1 MEKNQKIKAVLFDL
15 DGTLVDTAPDF
26 VLSLNNI
33 LTRHGFP
40 SLEPSLIRSNVS
52 DGSAKLTSLGFGI
65 NKDDPD
71 FDKLRKEFL
80 DEYKINLLKNSF
92 LFTGIDKLIKFLL
105 SNNIKF
111 GIVTNKPRE
120 YAEPLVKNF
129 QELEKS
135 EILICSD
142 DILEPKPSAEGINV
156 ALKHL
161 NISGSE
167 TFYIGDHI
175 NDLDAGANAGVRII
189 ACYYGYSLNS
199 KNNPYTCDIAN
210 SSEDLTKIINENI

>member
-65 NKDDPD
+65 NKDNPD

-92 LFTGIDKLIKFLL
+92 LFTGIDKLINFLL
-105 SNNIKF
+105 SNKIKF
-111 GIVTNKPRE
+111 GQK
-120 YAEPLVKNF
+120 
-129 QELEKS
+129 
-135 EILICSD
+135 
-142 DILEPKPSAEGINV
+142 
-156 ALKHL
+156 
-161 NISGSE
+161 
-167 TFYIGDHI
+167 
-175 NDLDAGANAGVRII
+175 
-189 ACYYGYSLNS
+189 
-199 KNNPYTCDIAN
+199 
-210 SSEDLTKIINENI
+210 